1 MPSVFSHAI
10 AAVAIGGAAV
20 AGPTRLP
27 IWGLGALC
35 AVVPDLDVVSFFFG
49 LPYGHVLGHRGLSHS
64 LLFAAVLASIVTA
77 VARRTLPASLSTP
90 RLWGFF
96 FLATASHGLLD
107 VMTNGG
113 LGVAFFAPFCDT
125 RYFLPWQPI
134 VVSPLSIRGLFSR
147 RGLRVMWSELGW
159 VWLPAGLIFLV
170 GLAIQRRPGRS
181 AVETRRGRAS

>member
-64 LLFAAVLASIVTA
+64 LLFAAVLASIGTA
-77 VARRTLPASLSTP
+77 VARRTLPASPSTP

-96 FLATASHGLLD
+96 FLATPRTGCSTHDERRPRSRVLRSVLRHPLLPSMATDRGLARYRSAGSS
-107 VMTNGG
+107 V
-113 LGVAFFAPFCDT
+113 GVAC
-125 RYFLPWQPI
+125 
-134 VVSPLSIRGLFSR
+134 G
-147 RGLRVMWSELGW
+147 
-159 VWLPAGLIFLV
+159 
-170 GLAIQRRPGRS
+170 
-181 AVETRRGRAS
+181 